1 MTHWV
6 TYSEPSASRLA
17 TTLAALGQ
25 SSLCEPVT
33 RIEVLPLPHPLP
45 TTPPD
50 LLIALSQHAVAA
62 YLANHYQTAHS
73 AALTLAIGPATAA
86 GLIEHGGFEV
96 RQPTRASSEGL
107 LAMPELVGLRADQ
120 TVWLLTG
127 QGGRDLVAQALAERC
142 KLQRLDLYRRQ
153 KRAPDF
159 SSRESLSAIWVG
171 SIHGLQQV
179 DGHADTLK
187 IDRQRTM
194 LVAASARIA
203 DYAQRLAWRRLEVCE
218 ASDVQAVEQICKR
231 INKHG

>member
-1 MTHWV
+1 
-6 TYSEPSASRLA
+6 
-17 TTLAALGQ
+17 
-25 SSLCEPVT
+25 SLCEPVT
-33 RIEVLPLPHPLP
+33 RIEFLPLAQPLP
-45 TTPPD
+45 ATAPD

-62 YLANHYQTAHS
+62 YLADHYQAAHS

-86 GLIEHGGFEV
+86 GLMEHGGFEI

-107 LAMPELVGLRADQ
+107 LAMPELVGLKAEQ

-127 QGGRDLVAQALAERC
+127 QGGRDLVASALAQRC

-153 KRAPDF
+153 KRSPDF
-159 SSRESLSAIWVG
+159 SLREPLNGIWVG

-179 DGHADTLK
+179 DGHADALK

-203 DYAQRLAWRRLEVCE
+203 DYARRLAWQRLEVCE